1 MIIKSIELFNFRQFK
16 HAKFDFSMSDDK
28 KFTVI
33 LGDNSCGK
41 TTLIKAFIWCLYKEN
56 KYKGNE
62 KILLNNDV
70 LKHMNINEKQ
80 EVKIVLE
87 LIHNDSQYTIT
98 TKQNFFSNSNGNI
111 VDEEPLT
118 TISILEKNK
127 GVTPIPQKLVADTI
141 DEILD
146 KDLIN
151 YFFYE
156 GENNPISKSTT
167 KKNLQEAI
175 KNVLGFEKVME
186 LHDFFDAQK
195 PKNVIDY
202 FKNNKITNI
211 DIDPFKVN
219 DMKSDVTDFKENIA
233 TNNANIADLE
243 ADIEELKTQINEY
256 EEIINSFKDTQKLQN
271 KAASLSKE
279 IRTLSENQIIDY
291 NNILIRFN
299 NNHMLKILLNYNFV
313 INNLKTELE
322 KSSFSADSDI
332 SNIDSK
338 AVDQLIKRGYC
349 LCGAKIENGNDAY
362 KHLEESKLHMAPSN
376 YGAYIKDFLDVENAY
391 QPIFAQEEIIDS
403 INRYLGKIEKIDE
416 NHLEIKHIQKE
427 IEGKPEVSQYQQ
439 KVNNLNQQIGS
450 KKEMIRT
457 KQNTNEH
464 LKVEIANI
472 EDKLNKYYSSTK
484 ENAFCDE
491 CIKYAQYIENYSKM
505 HIEKNF
511 AKKREELEIIVNDVF
526 NQMSKEKRNISIDS
540 KFTVDSKQKSTN
552 QDLKPGDGV
561 NTILNYAFVI
571 GLILLIKNK
580 QDDDILNPESDKIY
594 PLILDA
600 PFSTLDNQ
608 HISNICR
615 VLAEKC
621 NQTIIA
627 VMPKDFNNA
636 KNDIK
641 ELIGKSYELVKITDD
656 VTEVKEVI
664 F

>member
-211 DIDPFKVN
+211 DINV
-219 DMKSDVTDFKENIA
+219 
-233 TNNANIADLE
+233 
-243 ADIEELKTQINEY
+243 IN
-256 EEIINSFKDTQKLQN
+256 L
-271 KAASLSKE
+271 
-279 IRTLSENQIIDY
+279 RTL
-291 NNILIRFN
+291 
-299 NNHMLKILLNYNFV
+299 
-313 INNLKTELE
+313 
-322 KSSFSADSDI
+322 
-332 SNIDSK
+332 
-338 AVDQLIKRGYC
+338 
-349 LCGAKIENGNDAY
+349 
-362 KHLEESKLHMAPSN
+362 
-376 YGAYIKDFLDVENAY
+376 
-391 QPIFAQEEIIDS
+391 
-403 INRYLGKIEKIDE
+403 
-416 NHLEIKHIQKE
+416 
-427 IEGKPEVSQYQQ
+427 
-439 KVNNLNQQIGS
+439 
-450 KKEMIRT
+450 
-457 KQNTNEH
+457 
-464 LKVEIANI
+464 
-472 EDKLNKYYSSTK
+472 
-484 ENAFCDE
+484 
-491 CIKYAQYIENYSKM
+491 
-505 HIEKNF
+505 
-511 AKKREELEIIVNDVF
+511 
-526 NQMSKEKRNISIDS
+526 
-540 KFTVDSKQKSTN
+540 
-552 QDLKPGDGV
+552 
-561 NTILNYAFVI
+561 TI
-571 GLILLIKNK
+571 
-580 QDDDILNPESDKIY
+580 
-594 PLILDA
+594 
-600 PFSTLDNQ
+600 
-608 HISNICR
+608 
-615 VLAEKC
+615 
-621 NQTIIA
+621 
-627 VMPKDFNNA
+627 
-636 KNDIK
+636 
-641 ELIGKSYELVKITDD
+641 
-656 VTEVKEVI
+656 
-664 F
+664 